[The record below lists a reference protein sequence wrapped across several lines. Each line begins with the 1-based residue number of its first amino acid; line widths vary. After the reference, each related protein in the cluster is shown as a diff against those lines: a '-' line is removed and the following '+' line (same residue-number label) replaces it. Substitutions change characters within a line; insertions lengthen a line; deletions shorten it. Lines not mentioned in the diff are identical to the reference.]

1 MTTDFAAA
9 RANMIDC
16 QIHTAGVVDEGVLN
30 SFATLPRELF
40 VPEKLQNVAYTDESL
55 NIGQGRYLMEPITHA
70 KMVQAA
76 KPNSDDI
83 VLDIG
88 SGSGYS
94 SAILAP
100 LVSTVISL
108 EHNKRQ
114 MDKAQRLLERF
125 DLCQVV
131 LENGDLEKGAAAHA
145 PYSLIFINGAVPM
158 VPKEILDQ
166 LDINGRLLTIIK
178 ETPKSVGH
186 VTKFSKSHDGS
197 ISSKT
202 LFDASIPVLDAFLR
216 AEEFQF

>member
-1 MTTDFAAA
+1 MTTDFATA

-40 VPEKLQNVAYTDESL
+40 VPEKLQNIAYTDESI

-131 LENGDLEKGAAAHA
+131 LESGDLEKGAAAHA

-166 LDINGRLLTIIK
+166 LDNNGRLLTIIQ
-178 ETPKSVGH
+178 ETPQSVGH
-186 VTKFSKSHDGS
+186 VTKFSKSQDGS